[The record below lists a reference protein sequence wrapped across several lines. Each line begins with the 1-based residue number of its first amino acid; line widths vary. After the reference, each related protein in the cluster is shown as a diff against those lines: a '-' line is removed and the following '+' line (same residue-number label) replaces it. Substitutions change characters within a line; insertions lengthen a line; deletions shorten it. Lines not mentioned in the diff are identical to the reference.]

1 LNQVIGAPRSNFAI
15 TRKRER
21 LFWPSGRKF
30 RILSIDGGGIKGIF
44 PAALLA
50 EVEQQFLGGESAGQ
64 FFDMIVGTSTG
75 GIIALGLGARLT
87 ARQMLDLY
95 MTKGQEIFPPGQTAR
110 WFRNLRSLAMYRYDR
125 SALTAALTDVLG
137 TRVLAESSRRL
148 CIPAFEGHHGE
159 VYVFKT
165 PHHPDFHL
173 DGMQT
178 MVDVAQATSAA
189 PTYFR
194 SHDSGG
200 YRFIDGGLWANNP
213 VMLGVVDALTCFR
226 LDPSD
231 IQVLSIGCGRQASI
245 VRGWQAWGGLF
256 SWRSAIASA
265 MDLQSQNATAQAR
278 LLAGPEEVVRLEP
291 TVSPAMRLDD
301 WGRASSELPA
311 EAQRILKIK
320 VETIGSLFFR
330 DKTDSPTMYWPPGP
344 GRSSTEQTTQSIRV
358 KR

>member
-1 LNQVIGAPRSNFAI
+1 VIATPRSNFAL
-15 TRKRER
+15 TRKRDR
-21 LFWPSGRKF
+21 LSWPSGRKF

-50 EVEQQFLGGESAGQ
+50 EVEKLFLGGESAGQ
-64 FFDMIVGTSTG
+64 FFDLIVGTSTG
-75 GIIALGLGARLT
+75 GIIALGLGASLS

-95 MTKGQEIFPPGQTAR
+95 MTKGSEIFPPGRVAR
-110 WFRNLRSLAMYRYDR
+110 WFGNARSLAMYRYNR
-125 SALTAALTDVLG
+125 SALTAALADVLG
-137 TRVLAESSRRL
+137 ARVLAQSNRRL

-173 DGMQT
+173 DGIQT

-213 VMLGVVDALTCFR
+213 VMLGMVDALTCFP
-226 LDPSD
+226 LDPID
-231 IQVLSIGCGRQASI
+231 VQILSLGCGRHASI

-301 WGRASSELPA
+301 WERASAELPA

-320 VETIGSLFFR
+320 AERIESLFFR
-330 DKTDSPTMYWPPGP
+330 DKADSPTMYWPPGA
-344 GRSSTEQTTQSIRV
+344 GRSPTPQTTQLIRV
-358 KR
+358 KQ

>member
-1 LNQVIGAPRSNFAI
+1 MIGTPRSSFAI

-50 EVEQQFLGGESAGQ
+50 EVEQLFLGGESASQ

-75 GIIALGLGARLT
+75 GIIALGLGAGLT
-87 ARQMLDLY
+87 ARRTLDLY
-95 MTKGQEIFPPGQTAR
+95 MAKGPEIFPPGRAAR
-110 WFRNLRSLAMYRYDR
+110 WIGNVRSLAMYRYDR

-137 TRVLAESSRRL
+137 ARVLAQSSRRL

-173 DGMQT
+173 DGTQT
-178 MVDVAQATSAA
+178 MIDVAQATSAA

-213 VMLGVVDALTCFR
+213 LMLGMVDVLTCFC
-226 LDPSD
+226 LDPND
-231 IQVLSIGCGRQASI
+231 IQILSIGCGRQASI

-256 SWRSAIASA
+256 SWRAAIASA

-278 LLAGPEEVVRLEP
+278 LLAGPKEVVRLEP

-301 WGRASSELPA
+301 WERASSELPA

-320 VETIGSLFFR
+320 VETIGSMFFR
-330 DKTDSPTMYWPPGP
+330 DKTDLPTMYWPPGA
-344 GRSSTEQTTQSIRV
+344 GRSATPQTTHSIRV
-358 KR
+358 QQ

>member
-1 LNQVIGAPRSNFAI
+1 VIGAPRSNFAM
-15 TRKRER
+15 TLKRER

-44 PAALLA
+44 PAAVLA
-50 EVEQQFLGGESAGQ
+50 EVEQLFLGNESVGQ
-64 FFDMIVGTSTG
+64 FFDMIAGTSTG
-75 GIIALGLGARLT
+75 GIIALGLGAGLT

-95 MTKGQEIFPPGQTAR
+95 MTKGPEIFPTGRARR
-110 WFRNLRSLAMYRYDR
+110 WFGNLRSLAMYRYDR

-137 TRVLAESSRRL
+137 ARVLAQSNRRL

-173 DGMQT
+173 DGTQT

-213 VMLGVVDALTCFR
+213 VMLAMVDVLTCFC

-256 SWRSAIASA
+256 SWRSAIACA

-278 LLAGPEEVVRLEP
+278 LLAGPKEVVRLEP
-291 TVSPAMRLDD
+291 NVSPAMRLDD
-301 WGRASSELPA
+301 WERASSEMPI
-311 EAQRILKIK
+311 EAQRILKIE
-320 VETIGSLFFR
+320 VEKIGSLFFR
-330 DKTDSPTMYWPPGP
+330 DKTDSPTMYWPPRS
-344 GRSSTEQTTQSIRV
+344 GRSATPRATPSIRV
-358 KR
+358 QR

>member
-1 LNQVIGAPRSNFAI
+1 MIGVPRSNFSI

-50 EVEQQFLGGESAGQ
+50 EVEQLLLGGESVGQ
-64 FFDMIVGTSTG
+64 FFDMIAGTSTG
-75 GIIALGLGARLT
+75 GIIALGLGAGLT

-95 MTKGQEIFPPGQTAR
+95 MTKGPEIFPTGPARR
-110 WFRNLRSLAMYRYDR
+110 WFGNLRSLAMYRYDR

-137 TRVLAESSRRL
+137 ARVLAQSRRRL

-173 DGMQT
+173 DGIQT

-213 VMLGVVDALTCFR
+213 VMLGMVDVLTCFR

-231 IQVLSIGCGRQASI
+231 IQILSIGCGRQASI

-265 MDLQSQNATAQAR
+265 MDLQCQNATAQAR

-291 TVSPAMRLDD
+291 TVSQAMRLDD
-301 WGRASSELPA
+301 WERASSELPA
-311 EAQRILKIK
+311 EAQRILKLK
-320 VETIGSLFFR
+320 GKTIGSLFFR

-344 GRSSTEQTTQSIRV
+344 RSSATPQTTQSIRV
-358 KR
+358 KQ